1 MDGMAVVQTII
12 GSSGPECLK
21 EVVDKFEARMKVY
34 SALKALLQEVSACMG
49 SASCKKTFYFHTYTL
64 IRNCLVVAQIANF
77 HN

>member
-21 EVVDKFEARMKVY
+21 EVVDKFGARMKVY
-34 SALKALLQEVSACMG
+34 SALKAFLQEVSACMG
-49 SASCKKTFYFHTYTL
+49 SASCKKLFIFIHNTL
-64 IRNCLVVAQIANF
+64 IRNCLVVAQIANY